1 MGGTGDI
8 ILRKSDKGK
17 NIQQAKSLMKSREL
31 TEALSVLIEK
41 QRGDLGFLLSTLK
54 KRPRTFNPYVL
65 KGMSIY
71 SEPSALD
78 KKTAELVAVGAAAA
92 LRCEHCLT
100 AHINRT
106 LDEGA
111 TTDEVLD
118 AILISGA
125 ISESSTLSVAFR
137 KIKQHEGKRQ
147 LAKGKKKEIR

>member
-1 MGGTGDI
+1 MLKRDK
-8 ILRKSDKGK
+8 KSTVR
-17 NIQQAKSLMKSREL
+17 QVKSLMKSREL
-31 TEALSVLIEK
+31 TEALSGEK

-100 AHINRT
+100 A
-106 LDEGA
+106 
-111 TTDEVLD
+111 
-118 AILISGA
+118 
-125 ISESSTLSVAFR
+125 
-137 KIKQHEGKRQ
+137 Q
-147 LAKGKKKEIR
+147 

>member
-1 MGGTGDI
+1 MQ
-8 ILRKSDKGK
+8 KSNKK
-17 NIQQAKSLMKSREL
+17 NVLKQATSLMKSREL
-31 TEALSVLIEK
+31 TEALSGLIEK

-65 KGMSIY
+65 KGRSVY

-100 AHINRT
+100 AHINRA

-137 KIKQHEGKRQ
+137 KFKQHEGRRKS
-147 LAKGKKKEIR
+147 AKGEKPDSG

>member
-1 MGGTGDI
+1 M
-8 ILRKSDKGK
+8 RKSDKGK

-54 KRPRTFNPYVL
+54 NRPRTFNPYVL

-92 LRCEHCLT
+92 LRCEHCLS
-100 AHINRT
+100 AHINRA

-137 KIKQHEGKRQ
+137 KFKQQEGKRK
-147 LAKGKKKEIR
+147 LVKGE